1 MCVPKAAIS
10 ARGNQRSLSRLDEVG
25 KEGLV
30 VLGKDLGS
38 RRNLQDSIIA
48 CAAGPVGAHP
58 VLAVA
63 GLEMLLIPEV
73 DQRVEIGDTLNLH
86 IPAPAAIAAVG
97 TSELNKFFP
106 PEGEAAIP
114 AVPRANI
121 DFCLI

>member
-1 MCVPKAAIS
+1 MCVPKATIS
-10 ARGNQRSLSRLDEVG
+10 ARGNQCSLPRFDEIG

-38 RRNLQDSIIA
+38 RWNLQHSIVA
-48 CAAGPVGAHP
+48 CATGPVGAHP

-73 DQRVEIGDTLNLH
+73 DQGVEIGDTLDLH
-86 IPAPAAIAAVG
+86 IPAPASIAAVG

-106 PEGEAAIP
+106 PKGEAAIP
-114 AVPRANI
+114 AVSRANI